1 LITSGIA
8 ALPDLIDWPHTSKR
22 FPLARGFVK
31 LELYIQNNTTGDPD
45 GISGLLL
52 REACGA
58 RRMFPN
64 VYLAYAA
71 GKQTFSVD
79 ALTKDDS
86 KVLGVIFSVSDGC

>member
-1 LITSGIA
+1 
-8 ALPDLIDWPHTSKR
+8 
-22 FPLARGFVK
+22 
-31 LELYIQNNTTGDPD
+31 
-45 GISGLLL
+45 
-52 REACGA
+52 
-58 RRMFPN
+58 MFPN